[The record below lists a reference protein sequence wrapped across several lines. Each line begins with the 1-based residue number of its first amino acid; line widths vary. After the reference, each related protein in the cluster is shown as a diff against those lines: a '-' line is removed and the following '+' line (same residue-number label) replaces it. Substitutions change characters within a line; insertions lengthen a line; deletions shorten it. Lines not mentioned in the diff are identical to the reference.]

1 MCGVCTYFQRSVL
14 PTNPALQSDVNEKQ
28 KGKREGTI
36 KQCAQCGKPFL
47 PASNRQR
54 YCEACRI
61 EAERKR
67 NAANHR
73 TRYWN
78 GKSK

>member
-14 PTNPALQSDVNEKQ
+14 PTNPALQSDVNEKLE
-28 KGKREGTI
+28 GKREGTI

-54 YCEACRI
+54 YCEACAK
-61 EAERKR
+61 EAERKKTAQR
-67 NAANHR
+67 MREYRAR
-73 TRYWN
+73 
-78 GKSK
+78 K